1 MVLSFTRAVLRIN
14 IYYEFINNEHPRFM
28 TEENLV
34 YEEDYDEEC
43 EDEDEEGTI
52 EPYLGNVFEGFED
65 KINGKGK

>member
-1 MVLSFTRAVLRIN
+1 
-14 IYYEFINNEHPRFM
+14 M